1 LAVNGACYLY
11 YVRAYNEI
19 YLANNTGAWQGPIP
33 IGAPGTLANSQ
44 CTVDA
49 GASSATASG
58 NNLTVSLA
66 LSFTSA
72 FAGAKNIYS
81 EVENSTVDA
90 GWVQLGSWTV
100 PSSGTE
106 APPPLPVAVSVTP
119 NSGSAATQ
127 TFVFAYSD
135 SSGATDIRS
144 TQMDINATLAVNGAC
159 YLYYVR
165 VYNEIYLA
173 NNTGAWQG
181 PIPIGVPG
189 TLANSQCTVDAGAS
203 SATAS
208 GNNLTVSLALSFT
221 SAFAGAKN
229 IYSEV
234 ENSTV
239 DAGWAPLGTW
249 TVP

>member
-1 LAVNGACYLY
+1 
-11 YVRAYNEI
+11 
-19 YLANNTGAWQGPIP
+19 
-33 IGAPGTLANSQ
+33 
-44 CTVDA
+44 
-49 GASSATASG
+49 
-58 NNLTVSLA
+58 LTVSLA

-90 GWVQLGSWTV
+90 GWVRLGSWTV
-100 PSSGTE
+100 PSSGGG
-106 APPPLPVAVSVTP
+106 APSPPAAVSVTP
-119 NSGSAATQ
+119 NSGSGATQ

-135 SSGATDIRS
+135 SSGAADIVS
-144 TQMDINATLAVNGAC
+144 TQMDIDATLAVNGAC

-173 NNTGAWQG
+173 SDTGAWQG

-189 TLANSQCTVDAGAS
+189 TLENSQCTVNAGGS

-208 GNNLTVSLALSFT
+208 GNSLTVSLALSFT

-239 DAGWAPLGTW
+239 DAGWAQLGSW